1 MLSELLSQL
10 PAEMQATIRGT
21 IQSLNDDANGA
32 LAPIV
37 ELRKQYSAST
47 KLDTAIEHLESLQEQ
62 LSGLSMLFDLEVD
75 SAEPADEQPAEET
88 TPDEKP
94 ADETPPEQPADEQP
108 ADEKPAEEK
117 PADA

>member
-10 PAEMQATIRGT
+10 SPEMQATIRGAL
-21 IQSLNDDANGA
+21 QSLNDDANGA
-32 LAPIV
+32 LEPIV

-47 KLDTAIEHLESLQEQ
+47 KLDAAIDRLESLQEQ

-75 SAEPADEQPAEET
+75 SAEPADEQPAGET

-94 ADETPPEQPADEQP
+94 ADEPAPEQP
-108 ADEKPAEEK
+108 ADEKPA
-117 PADA
+117 DA

>member
-1 MLSELLSQL
+1 MLSEFLSQL
-10 PAEMQATIRGT
+10 PAEMQTTIRAT
-21 IQSLNDDANGA
+21 LQSLNDDANGA

-47 KLDTAIEHLESLQEQ
+47 KLDAAIERLESLQEQ

-75 SAEPADEQPAEET
+75 SAENADG
-88 TPDEKP
+88 
-94 ADETPPEQPADEQP
+94 QPADGQPADGQP
-108 ADEKPAEEK
+108 ADEKPADEK